1 MVIPTELQNSSN
13 LFFVSSSIRTLTI
26 AIMQSF
32 TRAKTIKNNVI
43 IIINKSFSSNIFIT
57 DKRI

>member
-1 MVIPTELQNSSN
+1 MDIPTELQNSSN
-13 LFFVSSSIRTLTI
+13 RFFVSSSIRTLTI

-43 IIINKSFSSNIFIT
+43 IIISKSFSSNIFIT
-57 DKRI
+57 DK